1 MPRTSANR
9 SRSSPGCIS
18 RIERRLWLTTVW
30 RSSRIR
36 RPNERENGAE
46 SRARRSS
53 GRLCRRGS
61 HGRCWRY
68 APSNDPGAILYP
80 DRSYHDRA
88 DAGYLLRPV
97 LAIHGGCPC
106 QCRRH
111 GGDLQGAHQAHLAEA
126 RQGAGSLQHQNGGP
140 ELRPLTEEEAEEVHR
155 VTQAVKDKLGE
166 LQAGANVTASA
177 LIMILAANAAYGEV
191 FYDQKVETTVDKIG
205 KSIQLIASMMLAQN
219 RGVLDSLKEDN
230 DRVGV
235 PDEVFKSIH

>member
-1 MPRTSANR
+1 
-9 SRSSPGCIS
+9 
-18 RIERRLWLTTVW
+18 
-30 RSSRIR
+30 
-36 RPNERENGAE
+36 
-46 SRARRSS
+46 
-53 GRLCRRGS
+53 
-61 HGRCWRY
+61 
-68 APSNDPGAILYP
+68 
-80 DRSYHDRA
+80 
-88 DAGYLLRPV
+88 
-97 LAIHGGCPC
+97 
-106 QCRRH
+106 
-111 GGDLQGAHQAHLAEA
+111 
-126 RQGAGSLQHQNGGP
+126 
-140 ELRPLTEEEAEEVHR
+140 LRPLTEEEAEEVHR